1 VPPLVRFTAQ
11 SVGKASV
18 MTDKPAYLT
27 REGRA
32 KLEAELEELMTIG
45 RREVAERINAAKE
58 LGDISESGE
67 YEDAKNSQAHLE
79 GRIREIKNILSR
91 AQIIDEE
98 NGNGHEV
105 RVGSR
110 VTVRI
115 DGEDEEETWTI
126 VGSTEA
132 NPRDGK
138 ISNESPIGS
147 NLLGKKVRQKVS
159 VQTPSGTLRLT
170 IVKIQ

>member
-1 VPPLVRFTAQ
+1 
-11 SVGKASV
+11 

-27 REGRA
+27 RDGRA
-32 KLEAELEELMTIG
+32 NLEVELQELTTSGRKL
-45 RREVAERINAAKE
+45 VAERIGAAKE

-79 GRIREIKNILSR
+79 ARIREIKSILSR

-98 NGNGHEV
+98 GTHGNEV

-115 DGEDEEETWTI
+115 DGETGEETYTI

-132 NPRDGK
+132 NPRNGK

-147 NLLGKKVRQKVS
+147 ALLGKRLRQKVQ
-159 VQTPSGTLRLT
+159 VQTPSGQLKLT
-170 IVKIQ
+170 VVKIQ